1 MVYPNPA
8 QDLANI
14 NFTLPTAE
22 NVTLNVYDLAGKM
35 VSNQTIGKLAAG
47 KQNIEVN
54 TSTLD
59 AGIYFVR
66 IAAGNINQTVRI
78 AVTK

>member
-1 MVYPNPA
+1 M
-8 QDLANI
+8 
-14 NFTLPTAE
+14 
-22 NVTLNVYDLAGKM
+22 
-35 VSNQTIGKLAAG
+35 IGKLVAG